1 MSIIDDPFG
10 QIHSIVDGFNMNQLK
25 RSKYK
30 MVNRYYTI
38 TQKRMC
44 LALNCLASS
53 SCQPIPTYH
62 LWPQLYHKP
71 QRLLTSRM
79 RPRGGTQVSKQN
91 PCQQHITLD
100 NVARTTFLKFYLPYC
115 PFTTSWYFSQ
125 TWEQS
130 VCLWLLD
137 LSHLLGYHSEFSY

>member
-1 MSIIDDPFG
+1 MSIIDEAIG
-10 QIHSIVDGFNMNQLK
+10 QIHSIVDGFDMKQLK

-30 MVNRYYTI
+30 MVNLYYTI

-44 LALNCLASS
+44 LAQNRLASS

-71 QRLLTSRM
+71 QRLLTRRM
-79 RPRGGTQVSKQN
+79 RPRGGTQLSNKIHGSN
-91 PCQQHITLD
+91 TSRSIMLLELP
-100 NVARTTFLKFYLPYC
+100 FWKFSLPYC
-115 PFTTSWYFSQ
+115 TFTTSWYSSQ

-137 LSHLLGYHSEFSY
+137 LSHLLDYHSEFNY